1 MPAQTMKLYLAQHGP
16 AVDKSINR
24 DRPLSDIGQEEVNGV
39 AKYLKQSNAKI
50 AGIYHSGKTR
60 AEQTAEIFASQLGI
74 GNVEQLDGLN
84 PNDDV
89 EAVVEKINSLTDD
102 TMIVTHIPF
111 LPRMVSRLL
120 TGDPASEASALPGNI
135 VCLDRDAE
143 GFWSLAGCCAY
154 DSFDQHHHNDA
165 H

>member
-1 MPAQTMKLYLAQHGP
+1 MPVNTMKLYLAQHGP
-16 AVDKSINR
+16 AVDKSVDR
-24 DRPLSDIGQEEVNGV
+24 DRPLSDIGQAEVNGV
-39 AKYLKQSNAKI
+39 AKYLKQANARI

-60 AEQTAEIFASQLGI
+60 AEQTAEIFASELGI
-74 GNVEQLDGLN
+74 NNVEQMDGLN

-120 TGDPASEASALPGNI
+120 TGDSASEASALPGNI
-135 VCLDRDAE
+135 VCLDRDQE

-154 DSFDQHHHNDA
+154 DSFDQQQNKTA